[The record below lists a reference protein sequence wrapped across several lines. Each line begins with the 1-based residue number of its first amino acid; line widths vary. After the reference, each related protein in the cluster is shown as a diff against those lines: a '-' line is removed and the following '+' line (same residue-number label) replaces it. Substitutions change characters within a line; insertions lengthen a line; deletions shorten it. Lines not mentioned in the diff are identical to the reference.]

1 MDTQNT
7 SADSR
12 GNVSEDS
19 IGIMDIVRLCLR
31 KWYWFVISAG
41 VCLAI
46 GMLNILKTIPV
57 YERSSTILV
66 KEQLSRRTSAN
77 DLESMISSAGAGGT
91 TSRLVNEVI
100 AFKSPALM
108 TDVIS
113 RLGLETEYSYDGR
126 FHPTVIY
133 GAKVPVSVIFCGEP
147 RNVAASFQLS
157 PSKDGFTLSKLVYA
171 DPAKGKKVKTK
182 SVTPAAFGDT
192 LDIKVGKIVVLPS
205 ELFTDEW
212 TKPVN
217 VTRRTTYGATRKFS
231 SELSATQLD
240 VKNRS
245 DVLELR
251 ISDVNIQRAD
261 DILSML
267 MNVYNENWV
276 DDKNKMAISTS
287 MFIND
292 RLKVIEKEL
301 GSVDENIS
309 EYKSKNLLPD
319 VGAVS
324 SMYMSRSSETARQ
337 IQELDNQLYV
347 TRFVRNYLSNSTDNK
362 QLIPM
367 ASSIQHAGIASQIS
381 EYNSVVLKRNS
392 IVSNSSESNPLALNL
407 AESLE
412 SMRKAIVEAI
422 DNQVKT
428 LEVQM
433 QALQKEDE
441 KTNKRIAASPSQAKY
456 LLSVE
461 RQQKVKESLYLFLL
475 QKREENELSQAFT
488 AYNTRLISPPG
499 GSLIPTSPKSRQIML
514 IALIIGLLIPLMV
527 LYLIEITNTKVRG
540 RKDLESLTLPF
551 LGEVPQYVSSEEKK
565 KRKNL
570 LKKVAFWEKP
580 ADKSSIVVKE
590 GKRDVVNEAFR
601 VLRTNIE
608 FMTRDKEGAEVMI
621 LTSYNPGSGKTFLCM
636 NTAEALA
643 IKGQKVLCID
653 GDLRHASLSQ
663 FVDSPKKG
671 LSDYLAGRLDDLDSL
686 LVRADAKHHLDIL
699 PVGTIPP
706 NPSELIGDPRFRK
719 AVDHLKGRYDYVFID
734 CPPLDIVADTQIIQ
748 DVADRTIFVVRAKL
762 LERSM
767 LPDLQRIYDEKKYHN
782 MCYVL
787 NGTEAGDG
795 RYAYRYGYRYG
806 YHYGHYGSHYG
817 YYHSEEED

>member
-1 MDTQNT
+1 MDNQNA
-7 SADSR
+7 SVESR
-12 GNVSEDS
+12 GVLSEDS

-31 KWYWFVISAG
+31 NWYWFVISAG

-46 GMLNILKTIPV
+46 GMLNILKTTPV

-108 TDVIS
+108 TEVIS
-113 RLGLETEYSYDGR
+113 RLGIDTEYAYEGR
-126 FHPTVIY
+126 FHSTVIY
-133 GAKVPVSVIFCGEP
+133 GEKVPVSVIFCGSP
-147 RNVAASFQLS
+147 KNVATSFQIA
-157 PSKDGFTLSKLVYA
+157 PSKDGFTLSKLVYS
-171 DPAKGKKVKTK
+171 DPLKGKKVKSK
-182 SVTPAAFGDT
+182 SVTTGAFGDT
-192 LDIKVGKIVVLPS
+192 LDIKVAKIVVLPS
-205 ELFTDEW
+205 ELYTDTW
-212 TKPVN
+212 TRPVS
-217 VTRRTTYGATRKFS
+217 VTRRTMYGATRKFS

-240 VKNRS
+240 AKNRS

-309 EYKSKNLLPD
+309 KYKSENLLPD

-324 SMYMSRSSETARQ
+324 SMYMTRSSETARQ

-514 IALIIGLLIPLMV
+514 IALVIGLLIPLII

-540 RKDLESLTLPF
+540 RKDLENLTLPF
-551 LGEVPQYVSSEEKK
+551 LGEVPQYLSSEEKK
-565 KRKNL
+565 RKNI

-608 FMTRDKEGAEVMI
+608 FMTRGKDGAEVMI

-671 LSDYLAGRLDDLDSL
+671 LSDYLAGRLDDVDSL

-706 NPSELIGDPRFRK
+706 NPSELISDPRFRQ
-719 AVDHLKGRYDYVFID
+719 AVEHLKANYDYVFID

-767 LPDLQRIYDEKKYHN
+767 LPDLQRIYDEKKYRN

-817 YYHSEEED
+817 YYHTEEED